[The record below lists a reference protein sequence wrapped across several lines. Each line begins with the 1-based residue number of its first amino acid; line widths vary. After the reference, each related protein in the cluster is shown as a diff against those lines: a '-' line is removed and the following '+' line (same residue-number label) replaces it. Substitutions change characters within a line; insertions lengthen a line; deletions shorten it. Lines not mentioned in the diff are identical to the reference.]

1 MINGISKIFL
11 NYSPLFLLPL
21 LIASCVSEVDLTPE
35 KGEKKVVIEGII
47 TDEEYDRNFQ
57 EKYRREDQGNYVRL
71 TYSDPVNSFVPY
83 EISPDGNHYTRDRT
97 KAIRNAL
104 VIIRDD
110 LGQIDT
116 LQADSAQNE
125 PFYGYYSARDLIC
138 KAGRTYFLSVKVEDK
153 EFTATAFMPPVAK
166 LDSVST
172 VFVNKEIDK
181 FSGDLPLFYFRN
193 NLAVKEYF
201 LPKIVAV
208 PQYTDVEIPPFF
220 HFSESP
226 DRIWNFEVLN
236 DEHLPAYVNGLTLK
250 LGTTSSTYFTY
261 SLDKGT
267 IYDGCLYSLTKEA
280 FDYYSV
286 LISAFK
292 NDGGAYSPSPASPP
306 TNIKGGALGFF
317 NASSASIKRFTV
329 K

>member
-1 MINGISKIFL
+1 LAQSIF
-11 NYSPLFLLPL
+11 FG
-21 LIASCVSEVDLTPE
+21 CVSEVDLAPE
-35 KGEKKVVIEGII
+35 KGEKKVVIEGVL
-47 TDEEYDRNFQ
+47 TDEDYDRDFQ

-71 TYSDPVNSFVPY
+71 TYSDPANSFVPH
-83 EISPDGNHYTRDRT
+83 EVSPDGNSYTRDRT

-110 LGQIDT
+110 LGKIDT
-116 LQADSAQNE
+116 LKADSAQRE
-125 PFYGYYSARDLIC
+125 PFAGYYTSKALFC
-138 KAGRTYFLSVKVEDK
+138 KAGRTYSLYVKINEK
-153 EFTATAFMPPVAK
+153 EFTATAFMPPVPK

-172 VFVNKEIDK
+172 VYINRGINK
-181 FSGDLPLFYFRN
+181 FSGDVPLFYFKN
-193 NLAVKEYF
+193 NLSVKEYF
-201 LPKIVAV
+201 LPKTAVV
-208 PQYTDVEIPPFF
+208 PQYTDIQIPPFF

-226 DRIWNFEVLN
+226 DRIWNFEVLS
-236 DEHLPAYVNGLTLK
+236 DDHLPAYVNGYMLK
-250 LGTTSSTYFTY
+250 MGTTSSTYFTY
-261 SLDKGT
+261 SLFKNE

-280 FDYYSV
+280 YDYYSV
-286 LISAFK
+286 LNSAFQ